1 MDSGSCL
8 KAILKECSCSGKV
21 MSLRRITTGGWPGVV
36 PLLIGG
42 LPRCPLVCCICCGDW
57 VEPGGDN
64 GLPGDPPELP

>member
-1 MDSGSCL
+1 
-8 KAILKECSCSGKV
+8 

-42 LPRCPLVCCICCGDW
+42 LPRCPLVCCICCGGLLHW
-57 VEPGGDN
+57 VEPGGVN